1 MVVKCEL
8 IYPFMVLKPRYMR
21 GFFVVPLLAVNQAL
35 SQGLRMICFSPWARL
50 ILLLGFAFGVSVT
63 IIGETSLKSSLTFY
77 ASFDK
82 GIDADIAKGDNRLFT
97 LVDKKPKEGNH
108 TENLTQLAKGK
119 GITGGA
125 LLFTKRDA
133 KWLFY
138 DGVENFSFDKNNWS
152 GTVSFWLKVDPIN
165 ELDPGYVDP
174 IQITPNTWN
183 DASFFVDFNKDGN
196 PRSFRLGAFADKKMW
211 NPDNKNIPEP
221 QRPLVPAK
229 SNPFSKDKWTHV
241 AFTWERFNT
250 GKKNGI
256 ASLYLNGK
264 KEGSITEWNQQYSWS
279 GKPHRILIGLYYM
292 GLFDELACFKRALSA
307 KDIKR
312 IHAHK
317 KDLKSLIR

>member
-1 MVVKCEL
+1 
-8 IYPFMVLKPRYMR
+8 
-21 GFFVVPLLAVNQAL
+21 
-35 SQGLRMICFSPWARL
+35 MICFSPWVRL
-50 ILLLGFAFGVSVT
+50 LLLLGFIFGSSFT
-63 IIGETSLKSSLTFY
+63 IIGESSLKSSLTFY

-82 GIDADIAKGDNRLFT
+82 GIDADIAQGDNRLFT

-108 TENLTQLAKGK
+108 TGNLTQLAKGK
-119 GITGGA
+119 GIKGGA

-138 DGVENFSFDKNNWS
+138 DGMKNFSFDKNNWS

-174 IQITPNTWN
+174 IQITPNTWD

-196 PRSFRLGAFADKKMW
+196 PRSFRLGAFADKKIW

-221 QRPLVPAK
+221 LRPLVPAK

-292 GLFDELACFKRALSA
+292 GLFDELACFNRALSEKEIRA
-307 KDIKR
+307 L
-312 IHAHK
+312 HAHK